1 MDQGFLK
8 RLMAA
13 TAVAAAMIG
22 APVMASAETLADAL
36 VLAYRNSNLL
46 EQNRAT
52 LRAADE
58 DVAQAVAAL
67 RPVLQWSAGY
77 NYSKSNTNTGSTASR
92 DLQTA
97 SAQLAASMTLYDFG
111 RNRLSL
117 DMTKETV
124 LSTREALRGIEQT
137 VLLSAI
143 QAYTQV
149 KSTAEQVSIN
159 ENSVRVYG
167 EELKAARDRFEVG
180 EVTRTDVSQAEAAEA
195 SARASLAAARGNYQI
210 AREAYRAA
218 VGQYPGTL
226 AALPKAPQLPA
237 SLDAA
242 RTTAERNHPSVKQA
256 QFNVTVA
263 ELSVQA
269 AAAQRLPEIS
279 GSAGFGNTEGGR
291 QTTSAG
297 ISLSQTLYSG
307 GQLSSLHRQAIANR
321 ERAKATLRQA
331 AVEISNTTAQSW
343 AMIDVYRAQIQAYA
357 EQISAAE
364 VAYQGVRQEATLG
377 SRTTLDVLDAEQ
389 DLLDARAA
397 RITAEADLQV
407 GYYQLLSSMGLLTV
421 QDLKL
426 GIPTYDPAAYYNA
439 VRNAPGTSLQGKS
452 LDRVLKAIGKP

>member
-1 MDQGFLK
+1 MTQ
-8 RLMAA
+8 RLLNGLRIAA
-13 TAVAAAMIG
+13 LAGLGMVAPAVLA
-22 APVMASAETLADAL
+22 AETLSDAL
-36 VLAYRNSNLL
+36 VSAYRASNLL
-46 EQNRAT
+46 DQNRAT

-77 NYSKSNTNTGSTASR
+77 NYSRSDTTTGSSAR

-97 SAQLAASMTLYDFG
+97 SAQLAASMTLFDFG

-117 DMTKETV
+117 DITKETV

-149 KSTAEQVSIN
+149 KSAAEQVAIN

-167 EELKAARDRFEVG
+167 EELKATRDRFEAG

-195 SARASLAAARGNYQI
+195 SARALLAAARGNYQI

-218 VGQYPGTL
+218 VGQYPGDL
-226 AALPKAPQLPA
+226 AALPKPPQLPKT
-237 SLDAA
+237 LELA
-242 RTTAERNHPSVKQA
+242 RSTAERNNPSVKQA
-256 QFNVTVA
+256 QHNVTIA

-269 AAAQRLPEIS
+269 AAVQRLPQIS

-297 ISLSQTLYSG
+297 ISLSQTIYSG
-307 GQLSSLHRQAIANR
+307 GQLSSLHRQSIANR
-321 ERAKATLRQA
+321 ERAKAALRQA
-331 AVEISNTTAQSW
+331 VVEISDTTAQAW

-357 EQISAAE
+357 EQIAAAE
-364 VAYQGVRQEATLG
+364 VAYQGVREEASLG
-377 SRTTLDVLDAEQ
+377 SRTTLDVLDSEQ
-389 DLLDARAA
+389 TLLDARAS

-407 GYYQLLSSMGLLTV
+407 GYYQLLLAMGLLTV
-421 QDLKL
+421 EDLKL

-439 VRNAPGTSLQGKS
+439 VRNAPGTSVQGKS

>member
-1 MDQGFLK
+1 MPQGFLK
-8 RLMAA
+8 RMLIA
-13 TAVAAAMIG
+13 TATSMAVAVV
-22 APVMASAETLADAL
+22 PVASGAETLADAL
-36 VLAYRNSNLL
+36 VAAYRNSNLL

-58 DVAQAVAAL
+58 DVAQAVATL

-77 NYSKSNTNTGSTASR
+77 NYSQSDTTSSAAR

-97 SAQLAASMTLYDFG
+97 SAQLTASMTLFDFG

-124 LSTREALRGIEQT
+124 LSTREALRGVEQT

-143 QAYTQV
+143 QAYTEV
-149 KSTAEQVSIN
+149 KSTAEQVAIT

-167 EELKAARDRFEVG
+167 EEMRAARDRFGAG
-180 EVTRTDVSQAEAAEA
+180 EVTRTDVSQAEASEA
-195 SARASLAAARGNYQI
+195 SARASLAAAQGNYQI

-218 VGQYPGTL
+218 VGQYPGDL
-226 AALPKAPQLPA
+226 APLPKAPQLPK
-237 SLDAA
+237 SLEIA
-242 RTTAERNHPSVKQA
+242 RTTAQRNHPTIKQA
-256 QFNVTVA
+256 QFNVTIA
-263 ELSVQA
+263 EMSVQA
-269 AAAQRLPEIS
+269 AAAQRLPEIT
-279 GSAGFGNTEGGR
+279 GSAGFTNTEGGR

-297 ISLSQTLYSG
+297 VSMSQTLYSG

-321 ERAKATLRQA
+321 EGAKAALRQA
-331 AVEISNTTAQSW
+331 AVEISDTAAQNW
-343 AMIDVYRAQIQAYA
+343 AMIDVYRAQLQAYA

-364 VAYQGVRQEATLG
+364 VAYQGVRQEASLG
-377 SRTTLDVLDAEQ
+377 SRTTLDVLDSEQ
-389 DLLDARAA
+389 SLLDARAS

-407 GYYQLLSSMGLLTV
+407 AYYQLLSTMGLLTV

-439 VRNAPGTSLQGKS
+439 VRNAPGTSVQGKS